1 MKFEV
6 GDKVRIRR
14 NLKDGEEYNGVPFNE
29 KMKKYKGETAEIIR
43 EISGGYELDIDDGK
57 WCWSDDMFYPKE
69 SFLKANLKNGDIITT
84 RNGRKGI
91 IENKRL
97 IFVDGTPWMDM
108 SNYTGGLKPVFL
120 NDEGFDIIEVKRPVK
135 CKIVFERVEDGEKGI
150 LDEAEKKYLKAV
162 IKPFKNKIRTVCKV
176 QMSLGDKEYLIIYLK
191 NKDYMTFSTFE
202 KGTMYKKMERN
213 EEYTLK
219 ELGLEDED

>member
-43 EISGGYELDIDDGK
+43 EISVGYELDIDDGK

>member
-43 EISGGYELDIDDGK
+43 EISVGYELDIDDGK

-97 IFVDGTPWMDM
+97 IFIDGTPWMDM

-135 CKIVFERVEDGEKGI
+135 CKIVFERAEEEKKEI
-150 LDEAEKKYLKAV
+150 LNEAEKEYLKMV
-162 IKPFKNKIRTVCKV
+162 IKPIKNKVKSIHKFKGFRRDT
-176 QMSLGDKEYLIIYLK
+176 EYLMIYLEV
-191 NKDYMTFSTFE
+191 DDSMRFPTFE
-202 KGTMYKKMERN
+202 KGTMYKGMRQDKK
-213 EEYTLK
+213 YTLK